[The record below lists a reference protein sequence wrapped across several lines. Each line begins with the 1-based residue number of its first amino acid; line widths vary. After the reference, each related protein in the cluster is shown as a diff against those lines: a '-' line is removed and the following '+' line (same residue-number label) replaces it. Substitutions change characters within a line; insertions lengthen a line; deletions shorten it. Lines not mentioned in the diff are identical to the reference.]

1 MATTFCHWKPHDE
14 IFRSTNGGATW
25 TQLWNDDTEWDHSSA
40 PYTKSRNPHWMG
52 VMEINPFNP
61 DQVLFT
67 TGYGI
72 WSCVNATAAD
82 SGQPTRWVFLDRG
95 LEETVPLAL
104 ISPPEGAHSPERG
117 R

>member
-25 TQLWNDDTEWDHSSA
+25 TQLWQTNTTEWDHSSA
-40 PYTKSRNPHWMG
+40 PYTATRTPHWMG
-52 VMEINPFNP
+52 TIVINPFNS

-67 TGYGI
+67 TGLRHLELQQ
-72 WSCVNATAAD
+72 C
-82 SGQPTRWVFLDRG
+82 DRG
-95 LEETVPLAL
+95 PIPA
-104 ISPPEGAHSPERG
+104 SPRTGPFSIRDSKKPCRW